1 MRTET
6 ITYNI
11 YKYDELTPEAKAYAI
26 EKYRED
32 ESCMFWDMLDDELR
46 VIKKTAQEIGAKLD
60 YEFNLCGYSHV
71 SLIFSNDFQ
80 REMFTELSGVRAAKY
95 IFNNWIEPLHQYR
108 SFWKGNK
115 SRKSK
120 CTKEF
125 YPIDG
130 YWNGYALND
139 CYIEFCEKVKAGEN
153 PDLEDFIT
161 SLEEKLCKDYMNQA
175 EYLNSDEAIE
185 EMIIANGYEFTKD
198 GEMY

>member
-26 EKYRED
+26 EKYREMQETD
-32 ESCMFWDMLDDELR
+32 FWFLLDDELH
-46 VIKKTAQEIGAKLD
+46 VIEKTAQEIGARLD
-60 YEFNLCGYSHV
+60 YEFNLCGYSY
-71 SLIFSNDFQ
+71 IEFSMQN
-80 REMFTELSGVRAAKY
+80 ELPEISGARAAKY
-95 IFNNWIEPLHQYR
+95 IFNNWIEPQY
-108 SFWKGNK
+108 KGKFYWNGKINSK
-115 SRKSK
+115 SYHSK
-120 CTKEF
+120 ATKQF

-139 CYIEFCEKVKAGEN
+139 CYVDFCEKVKAGEN
-153 PDLEDFIT
+153 PDLESFIT

-185 EMIIANGYEFTKD
+185 EMIIANGYEFTSD
-198 GEMY
+198 GEIY